1 MGSTKIIHVLKSD
14 GFDEVFD
21 LFKNTDASE
30 VIFVFPK
37 GSKFAKQ
44 EKYFTAI
51 KREADSSSKRV
62 SIMTADPVIIGFAA
76 QNDLE
81 LLEAPENKKRQ
92 SESPEQI
99 TKVIASELIGISEEG
114 NEERAML
121 TATKKPGQL
130 RVIKDIFRPETEH
143 QIKIKDSKIK
153 PFSIELRREPE
164 QGHDVA
170 DDITQVWASQK
181 SSDAKG
187 LNGNRN
193 ILKTRSGGI
202 TKRAPMFF
210 VAGASMV
217 LILILYA
224 TLGSAQIIITPQK
237 KELSFQIKASALSS
251 VTEINFDFNRIPGQ
265 RFGFKDEVSGTFTA
279 SGTKEVVQKARG
291 RITIYNK
298 SSSSQRLV
306 ATTRF
311 KSPSGLIY
319 RIPETIELPPA
330 TGVGVNLK
338 EGSRES
344 VIYADKAGAEYN
356 IDPATFTIP
365 GFEGSSKF
373 DEFYAK
379 SNEPMSGGIIGPS
392 KVITEEDLT
401 KAQEELRIKLKEN
414 ILRSLKDQAGD
425 LKILDSTEIKFDA
438 PVTNAGVGEAAEAL
452 EIKIKGTASTMA
464 FRETDILELVK
475 KYVTE
480 NGDSELLEK
489 NLTIA
494 YLNPQNNSD
503 GSAMSFDIKVTGQ
516 SAAKINQ
523 EKILKDVPGMN
534 SDAIREYFK
543 NIKEIKSTRVKFSPI
558 WVNSVP
564 RNVSKIKLII
574 DNE

>member
-1 MGSTKIIHVLKSD
+1 
-14 GFDEVFD
+14 
-21 LFKNTDASE
+21 
-30 VIFVFPK
+30 
-37 GSKFAKQ
+37 
-44 EKYFTAI
+44 
-51 KREADSSSKRV
+51 
-62 SIMTADPVIIGFAA
+62 
-76 QNDLE
+76 
-81 LLEAPENKKRQ
+81 
-92 SESPEQI
+92 
-99 TKVIASELIGISEEG
+99 
-114 NEERAML
+114 
-121 TATKKPGQL
+121 
-130 RVIKDIFRPETEH
+130 
-143 QIKIKDSKIK
+143 
-153 PFSIELRREPE
+153 
-164 QGHDVA
+164 
-170 DDITQVWASQK
+170 
-181 SSDAKG
+181 
-187 LNGNRN
+187 
-193 ILKTRSGGI
+193 
-202 TKRAPMFF
+202 
-210 VAGASMV
+210 
-217 LILILYA
+217 
-224 TLGSAQIIITPQK
+224 
-237 KELSFQIKASALSS
+237 
-251 VTEINFDFNRIPGQ
+251 
-265 RFGFKDEVSGTFTA
+265 
-279 SGTKEVVQKARG
+279 
-291 RITIYNK
+291 
-298 SSSSQRLV
+298 
-306 ATTRF
+306 
-311 KSPSGLIY
+311 
-319 RIPETIELPPA
+319 
-330 TGVGVNLK
+330 
-338 EGSRES
+338 
-344 VIYADKAGAEYN
+344 
-356 IDPATFTIP
+356 
-365 GFEGSSKF
+365 
-373 DEFYAK
+373 
-379 SNEPMSGGIIGPS
+379 MSGGIIGPS